1 MNIFNTVTPLIK
13 NVCFQIELQEREE
26 KKEREKKVEALRK
39 KQEEKRLA
47 EEAEK
52 VKYAFLC
59 MSFDTCQ

>member
-1 MNIFNTVTPLIK
+1 MDF
-13 NVCFQIELQEREE
+13 FQIELQEREE

-52 VKYAFLC
+52 V
-59 MSFDTCQ
+59 SFHFSLYERPKPVNN